1 MTKRWH
7 VTCNVTIPLVEGVEQ
22 ALTPDQV
29 REALD
34 AGLQAMGFNV
44 GSVTRIDKVDV
55 RPMKPRRYDTLR
67 EQGIL

>member
-1 MTKRWH
+1 MTKRWY
-7 VTCNVTIPLVEGVEQ
+7 VTCNITIPLVDGEEQ
-22 ALTPDQV
+22 ELTSEQV

-34 AGLQAMGFNV
+34 TGLRQLGFNV